1 MVRRVLPSTLIMF
14 SLAGCV
20 SVSDT
25 QPATPTPKATEPAKP
40 AYPAAWFAPLPPEVK
55 PYSWEITP
63 DAAAPGEVILSK
75 RNELGILSNFA
86 PTPFEIDGKRYASLE
101 GFWQAM
107 YYPDGADDPRQEVV
121 PKRLTRE
128 QVEQL
133 ASFDAKKAGDE
144 AKKALRQAGIAWISY
159 QGRRFDPHGSEEDQ
173 KFHYDLILRATRA
186 KVDQNAEVKRIL
198 LATEGLVLKPDHE
211 QVKDA
216 TPAWRYFDILTAIR
230 ADLKRAP

>member
-1 MVRRVLPSTLIMF
+1 MLRRVNATILMF

-25 QPATPTPKATEPAKP
+25 QPATPTPSAPEPAKP
-40 AYPAAWFAPLPPEVK
+40 AYPAAWFAPLSPDVK

-86 PTPFEIDGKRYASLE
+86 ATPFELDGKRYGSLE

-107 YYPDGADDPRQEVV
+107 YYPEGADDPRQEVV

-133 ASFDAKKAGDE
+133 ASFEAKKAGDD
-144 AKKALRQAGIAWISY
+144 AKKALRQAAIAWISY
-159 QGRRFDPHGSEEDQ
+159 RGHRFDPHGSEEDRQ
-173 KFHYDLILRATRA
+173 FHYDLIIRATRA
-186 KVDQNAEVKRIL
+186 KVEQNAEVKRIL
-198 LATEGLVLKPDHE
+198 LATGDLVLKPDHE

-216 TPAWRYFDILTAIR
+216 TPAWRYFDILTALR
-230 ADLKRAP
+230 ADLRRAP